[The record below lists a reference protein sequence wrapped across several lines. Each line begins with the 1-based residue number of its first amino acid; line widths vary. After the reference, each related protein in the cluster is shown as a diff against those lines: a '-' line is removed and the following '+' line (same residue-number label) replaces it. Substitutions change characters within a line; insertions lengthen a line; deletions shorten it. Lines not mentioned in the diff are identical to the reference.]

1 MTNGSF
7 IKRVCEIILTLSEKT
22 EDLFAQCV
30 LKTLYSPIKAFEE
43 IVKKPDVKGPLLI
56 LVLILVL
63 TTGSQYASASRIFDE
78 EPMINRD
85 EWTESIAWAP
95 HWASNGEEIKRDT
108 DKVVGNYSVTSS
120 ITNNTYIWMNLTEIG
135 AVNCSRKSGYERL
148 SFWIKWKSQNQTFI
162 PPNATLRLFSNNGNG
177 YFMLDFN
184 HELSNSSDEW
194 NNIKIDLGPES
205 ENYEDWKHVGA
216 PNWEKVT
223 GIQFALAWAV
233 PENLTM
239 RIDDLYFAKFLPIA
253 RYFFSGLY
261 GSLTMSAI
269 NFLISWGVY
278 GIIIFLVIKMF
289 GEKVEFGKKL
299 FLVVGYLFSV
309 RIVHILVAVALIPTL
324 PEIRLENLAQI
335 WYSTLSYQAIGYF
348 SLVTDVWMAL
358 LCAIA
363 VRSLCTLKWGK
374 AISISVLASVINFIL
389 ISFMTI

>member
-1 MTNGSF
+1 M
-7 IKRVCEIILTLSEKT
+7 SEKT
-22 EDLFAQCV
+22 EDLFAHDV

-43 IVKKPDVKGPLLI
+43 IVKKPDVKGTLLI

-63 TTGSQYASASRIFDE
+63 TTGSQYASASKIFDE

-85 EWTESIAWAP
+85 EWTELIAWTP
-95 HWASNGEEIKRDT
+95 HWGSNGEVKRDT

-120 ITNNTYIWMNLTEIG
+120 ITDNTHIWLNLTEIG
-135 AVNCSRKSGYERL
+135 TFNCSRQSGYERL
-148 SFWIKWKSQNQTFI
+148 SFWIKWKSHNQTFM
-162 PPNATLRLFSNNGNG
+162 PPNATLRLLSNNNG
-177 YFMLDFN
+177 YFKLDFK
-184 HELSNSSDEW
+184 HGLSNSSDEW
-194 NNIKIDLGPES
+194 RNVKIDIGPES
-205 ENYEDWKHVGA
+205 ESYEDWKHVGS
-216 PNWEKVT
+216 PDWEKVT
-223 GIQFALAWAV
+223 GMQFMLAWGG
-233 PENLTM
+233 PGNLTM
-239 RIDDLYFAKFLPIA
+239 RIDDLYFAEFLPVA

-278 GIIIFLVIKMF
+278 GIIIYLVLMIF
-289 GEKVEFGKKL
+289 GEKVDSGKKL

-309 RIVHILVAVALIPTL
+309 RIVHILVAVALIPAL

-348 SLVTDVWMAL
+348 SLVTDVWIAL

-374 AISISVLASVINFIL
+374 AISISALASVINFIL
-389 ISFMTI
+389 MSFMAI